1 MMIFRALGR
10 SFLLATGLYVSA
22 GAMAADWP
30 QSGVDR
36 IAAQCRQ
43 RPRTDVP
50 SQYQGA
56 YCACQT
62 NAIATAIPW
71 EDFANA
77 DAEARTKDAAN
88 ISTKA
93 EGTMLA
99 AAMVGAHCF
108 EQVVPH

>member
-1 MMIFRALGR
+1 MMLRTLGR
-10 SFLLATGLYVSA
+10 SVLLTAVFCTSA
-22 GAMAADWP
+22 PAMAADWP
-30 QSGVDR
+30 QSGVDQ

-77 DAEARTKDAAN
+77 DTEARTKDAAN

-93 EGTMLA
+93 AGTMLA
-99 AAMVGAHCF
+99 AAMVGEHCF

>member
-1 MMIFRALGR
+1 MILPAIERSMIFAAVLCTSTLGMT
-10 SFLLATGLYVSA
+10 S
-22 GAMAADWP
+22 DWP
-30 QSGVDR
+30 QSGIDT
-36 IAAQCRQ
+36 IAAKCHQ

-50 SQYQGA
+50 SQYQTA

-62 NAIATAIPW
+62 MAIAAAIPW

-77 DAEARTKDAAN
+77 DMEARTRDLDH

-93 EGTMLA
+93 EGTMIA
-99 AAMVGAHCF
+99 AAMVGARCF